1 MGKLKNKSFLITGK
15 LQNMSRSEAKEKI
28 ENNSGKIV
36 SSVSKKLDYLI
47 IGEKPTLKKVNHAK
61 ELNIKVINQSDWLKL
76 FN

>member
-1 MGKLKNKSFLITGK
+1 MITGK

-47 IGEKPTLKKVNHAK
+47 IGEKPTMKKINNAN
-61 ELNIKVINQSDWLKL
+61 ELGINIITQDEWMKILNKTS
-76 FN
+76 

>member
-1 MGKLKNKSFLITGK
+1 MITGK